1 MPLMYIFI
9 LISKKMIV
17 KIQSENTN
25 KNRCICFQCKQKGE
39 SDMEKKEL
47 LYEGKAKKLYLTSD
61 ENLIWVE
68 YLDQATALNGARK
81 DQISGKGEL
90 NNQITS
96 TIFRYLTQRGI
107 KNHFIEQLSKTEQLV
122 KKVQIIPL
130 EVVIRNIAAGSFSK
144 RLGVPEG
151 KKLIEPIVE
160 FYYKDD
166 QLDDPFV
173 NEDHIYYLQLA
184 KPEEISELKTQA
196 LAINKILIELFAKV
210 GLVLVDFKLE
220 FGRSNGKMLLAD
232 EVTPDT
238 CRLWDERTN
247 EHMDKDVYRRG
258 LGDLIPVYQ
267 EVYNRLSELTEEKQR
282 V

>member
-1 MPLMYIFI
+1 
-9 LISKKMIV
+9 
-17 KIQSENTN
+17 
-25 KNRCICFQCKQKGE
+25 
-39 SDMEKKEL
+39 MEKKKL

-151 KKLIEPIVE
+151 KKLIKPIVE

-173 NEDHIYYLQLA
+173 NEEHIYYLQLA

-220 FGRSNGKMLLAD
+220 FGRSNEKILLAD

-238 CRLWDERTN
+238 CRLWDEHTN

-258 LGDLIPVYQ
+258 LGNLIPVYQ
-267 EVYNRLSELTEEKQR
+267 EVYNRLSELTEEKER

>member
-1 MPLMYIFI
+1 
-9 LISKKMIV
+9 
-17 KIQSENTN
+17 
-25 KNRCICFQCKQKGE
+25 
-39 SDMEKKEL
+39 MEKKEL
-47 LYEGKAKKLYLTSD
+47 LYEGKAKKIYLTSD
-61 ENLIWVE
+61 ENLIWIE

-96 TIFRYLTQRGI
+96 AICRHLAQGGTKSHVIRQ
-107 KNHFIEQLSKTEQLV
+107 QLA
-122 KKVQIIPL
+122 KKVQIIHL

-151 KKLIEPIVE
+151 KEFIKPIIE

-166 QLDDPFV
+166 QLDDPFI
-173 NEDHIYYLQLA
+173 NEEHIYFLQLA
-184 KPEEISELKTQA
+184 KPEEISELKAQA
-196 LAINKILIELFAKV
+196 LAINEILTELFAKV

-220 FGRSNGKMLLAD
+220 FGRSNGQILLAD

-247 EHMDKDVYRRG
+247 EHMDKDVYRRD

-267 EVYNRLSELTEEKQR
+267 EVYNRLSELTEEKER

>member
-1 MPLMYIFI
+1 
-9 LISKKMIV
+9 
-17 KIQSENTN
+17 
-25 KNRCICFQCKQKGE
+25 
-39 SDMEKKEL
+39 MEKKEL
-47 LYEGKAKKLYLTSD
+47 LYEGKAKKIYLTSD
-61 ENLIWVE
+61 ENLIWIE

-96 TIFRYLTQRGI
+96 AIFRYLTQRGI
-107 KNHFIEQLSKTEQLV
+107 KNHFIEQLA

-151 KKLIEPIVE
+151 KEFIKPIIE

-166 QLDDPFV
+166 QLDDPFI
-173 NEDHIYYLQLA
+173 NEEHIYFLQLA
-184 KPEEISELKTQA
+184 KPEEISELKAQA
-196 LAINKILIELFAKV
+196 LAINEILTELFAKV

-220 FGRSNGKMLLAD
+220 FGRSNGQILLAD

-247 EHMDKDVYRRG
+247 EHMDKDVYRRD

-267 EVYNRLSELTEEKQR
+267 EVYNRLSELTEEKER

>member
-1 MPLMYIFI
+1 
-9 LISKKMIV
+9 
-17 KIQSENTN
+17 
-25 KNRCICFQCKQKGE
+25 
-39 SDMEKKEL
+39 MEKKEL

-173 NEDHIYYLQLA
+173 NE
-184 KPEEISELKTQA
+184 EISELKTQA

-267 EVYNRLSELTEEKQR
+267 EVYNRLSELTEEKER

>member
-1 MPLMYIFI
+1 M
-9 LISKKMIV
+9 
-17 KIQSENTN
+17 
-25 KNRCICFQCKQKGE
+25 
-39 SDMEKKEL
+39 
-47 LYEGKAKKLYLTSD
+47 
-61 ENLIWVE
+61 
-68 YLDQATALNGARK
+68 
-81 DQISGKGEL
+81 
-90 NNQITS
+90 
-96 TIFRYLTQRGI
+96 
-107 KNHFIEQLSKTEQLV
+107 
-122 KKVQIIPL
+122 
-130 EVVIRNIAAGSFSK
+130 VIRNIAAGSFSK

-173 NEDHIYYLQLA
+173 NEEHIYYLQLA

-220 FGRSNGKMLLAD
+220 FGRSNEKILLAD

-247 EHMDKDVYRRG
+247 EHMDKDVYRRD

-267 EVYNRLSELTEEKQR
+267 EVYNRLSELTEEKER

>member
-1 MPLMYIFI
+1 
-9 LISKKMIV
+9 
-17 KIQSENTN
+17 
-25 KNRCICFQCKQKGE
+25 
-39 SDMEKKEL
+39 
-47 LYEGKAKKLYLTSD
+47 
-61 ENLIWVE
+61 
-68 YLDQATALNGARK
+68 
-81 DQISGKGEL
+81 
-90 NNQITS
+90 
-96 TIFRYLTQRGI
+96 
-107 KNHFIEQLSKTEQLV
+107 LSKTEQLA

-151 KKLIEPIVE
+151 KEFIKPIIE

-166 QLDDPFV
+166 QLDDPFI
-173 NEDHIYYLQLA
+173 NEEHIYFLQLA
-184 KPEEISELKTQA
+184 KPEEISELKAKA
-196 LAINKILIELFAKV
+196 LAINEILTELFAKV

-220 FGRSNGKMLLAD
+220 FGRSNGQILLAD

-247 EHMDKDVYRRG
+247 EHMDKDVYRRD

-267 EVYNRLSELTEEKQR
+267 EVYNRLSELTEEKER